1 MLFRSSQSAPLAA
14 LPSDPRI
21 GTEKVLGLSMIR
33 RVCERWS
40 WHLDELTADNGDRTF
55 ELRFASQ

>member
-1 MLFRSSQSAPLAA
+1 
-14 LPSDPRI
+14 
-21 GTEKVLGLSMIR
+21 MIR

-40 WHLDELTADNGDRTF
+40 WHLGEHTADNGDRTF